1 MPNELKLVSI
11 FTKLVNRH
19 FIGDSGETQ
28 LTIKDLNENS
38 GRASTAKSSST
49 SITNDPS
56 TTNIGLKDKLSTQA
70 LKCLE
75 SLCLIIERIVKGIV
89 ENKKYNPIR
98 RITRN
103 FLCQEIFNDLDI
115 HV

>member
-1 MPNELKLVSI
+1 MDMPNELKLVSI

-38 GRASTAKSSST
+38 DRASTAKSSSI
-49 SITNDPS
+49 SI
-56 TTNIGLKDKLSTQA
+56 TNIGLKDKLSTQA

-103 FLCQEIFNDLDI
+103 FLCQEIFNELDI